1 MSLNVLILGNGG
13 REHTLAYTLAESALV
28 NSIVVAPGN
37 GGTADI
43 AKCKNFECGHA
54 PKDFE
59 RLVKYAVDND
69 INLVIPGPEQP
80 LVDGVEGHFRRAGI
94 SVFGPSQTAAQ
105 CEGSKTFAKDF
116 MARHSIPTAAFQNFD
131 KSQSAAAKDY
141 VRKCYSNGV
150 SLVVKADGL
159 AGGKGVIMPTTEQ
172 ECISTVEDVL
182 EKQQFGAAGSSLVLE
197 QLLTGPELSVLA
209 FTDGYTVHALPAAQD
224 HKRIGEGDSGPNTGG
239 MGAYTPAPAETPE
252 VRKEC
257 LRIIQA
263 TVDGMRKDGF
273 PMVGMLF
280 TGFMVDPTG
289 VKVLEYNVRFGDP
302 ETQALLR
309 LLSPESDLAEIMKA
323 CVDRRLDCVKF
334 SLREGEHAVSV
345 VLASG
350 GYPGKYPTGV
360 PIKINEL
367 PKDVVAYHAGTAIK
381 DGQLVTAGGRVIAVS
396 AFGAT
401 LRDALDKAYKGVD
414 AIEFEGKTFRKDIA
428 HRALNKQTE
437 EGMTYAQAGVSIE
450 EGNRLVDLIKPTVKA
465 TKRSGADADIGGF
478 GGAFDLKAAGFKDPI
493 LVCGTDG
500 VGTKIK
506 IAHNTKIHD
515 SVGID
520 LVAMSV
526 NDLIVQ
532 GAEPLLFLD
541 YYACSKL
548 QVDDAAAVIKGIAEG
563 CRQANCALI
572 GGETAE
578 MPNIYSDGE
587 CEFAKSLHLTPPP
600 PDDYDLAGF
609 AVGAVERGEILPK
622 DNIKAGDVLV
632 GVGSS
637 GIHSNGYS
645 LVHKIVA
652 HVYGQ
657 GADYRSIKAPWSK
670 NDKTLAE
677 ELLTPTKI
685 YVRSTLPAIRTGLV
699 KGMSH
704 ITGGGFT
711 DNIPR
716 VLPKGLGAV
725 VDAGTWTRPAIFD
738 WLQKSGR
745 VASKEMARTFNNG
758 IGMVLVVDAGDAD
771 AVVEQVR
778 KTGEDDV
785 HVIGQVVQGSETSVV
800 NVGVWEKNA

>member
-1 MSLNVLILGNGG
+1 MSLRVLILGNGG
-13 REHTLAYTLAESALV
+13 REHTLAYTLAESKLV
-28 NSIVVAPGN
+28 ESIVVAPGN

-43 AKCKNFECGHA
+43 KKCKNFECGHA
-54 PKDFE
+54 PKDFA
-59 RLVKYAVDND
+59 RLVEYAVNND

-80 LVDGVEGHFRRAGI
+80 LVDGVETHFRKAGI
-94 SVFGPSQTAAQ
+94 SVFGPSQRAAQ

-116 MARHSIPTAAFQNFD
+116 MARHNIPTAAFQNFTKD
-131 KSQSAAAKDY
+131 QSPAAKEY
-141 VRKCYSNGV
+141 VRQSYANGI

-159 AGGKGVIMPTTEQ
+159 AGGKGVIMPSTMEECLQ
-172 ECISTVEDVL
+172 EVENVL

-257 LRIIQA
+257 LRIIKN

-360 PIKINEL
+360 PIKINDL

-381 DGQLVTAGGRVIAVS
+381 DGQLVTAGGRVLAVS
-396 AFGAT
+396 AFGST
-401 LRDALDKAYKGVD
+401 LREALDKAYKGVD

-428 HRALNKQTE
+428 HRALKENTE

-578 MPNIYSDGE
+578 MPNIYTDDP
-587 CEFAKSLHLTPPP
+587 L
-600 PDDYDLAGF
+600 DDYDLAGF
-609 AVGAVERGEILPK
+609 AVGAVERPEILPK
-622 DNIKAGDVLV
+622 DNIKEGDVLV
-632 GVGSS
+632 GVSSS

-645 LVHKIVA
+645 LVHKIIA
-652 HVYGQ
+652 HAFGSDI
-657 GADYRSIKAPWSK
+657 DYRSIKAPWGERSV
-670 NDKTLAE
+670 AE

-685 YVRSTLPAIRTGLV
+685 YVKSTLPVIREGLI

-711 DNIPR
+711 ENIPR
-716 VLPKGLGAV
+716 VLPKGLGAI
-725 VDAGTWTRPAIFD
+725 VDANTWKRPAVFD
-738 WLQKSGR
+738 WLQKNGR
-745 VASKEMARTFNNG
+745 VASNEMARTFNNG
-758 IGMVLVVDAGDAD
+758 IGMVLVVDAQDAEK
-771 AVVEQVR
+771 VVQGI
-778 KTGEDDV
+778 KNTGENEV
-785 HVIGQVVQGSETSVV
+785 HVIGKVVQGTEVEVV
-800 NVGVWEKNA
+800 NVQGWENA